1 MNYSLIILIETANQ
15 IKFNNLKL
23 CLLFISV
30 LLSINYGF
38 SQSTPPLRELRGVW
52 IATVKNIDFPSST
65 KLTSAQQQQE
75 FKNLLDFHRKN
86 GINAV
91 FVQVRPCGDAF
102 YPSSLEPWSEWLNG
116 KQGKAPEPFYDPLEF
131 MIAEAHRRGMEFHAW
146 FNPYRGVSDIDKD
159 SLKTDASH
167 ISRRK
172 PEWFLRYGKNLY
184 FDPGNPE
191 VRAFVSEVI
200 LDVARRYPVDAIH
213 FDDYFYPYRLENQEF
228 PDSASFQKYRDNF
241 VNKDDWRRNNVDVF
255 VRDLA
260 INLKKTKPDIKF
272 GISPFGVWRNIAQD
286 SLGSKTQAGQTCYD
300 DLYADIRKW
309 LREGWIDYVV
319 PQIYFS
325 IGYPRADYQI
335 LLDWWRKNA
344 YGKHLYIGHGA
355 YKIAQNADSN
365 WFKPE
370 QIPQQIQLNRRAT
383 EVQGSVYFSAKSFN
397 TNPLQINDKLQKEWY
412 RAPALIP
419 TMDWLKIG
427 YPAIPLNFKLTNQNG
442 QVFLTWQADS
452 KPQGYVV
459 IYRFRGKGA
468 GDLNNPQNIIQVCG
482 ARQADFLDLTA
493 QKRKK
498 YTYLIQ
504 YLDKLWQTTSISQQY
519 TFKLRGKK
527 KLKFFE

>member
-1 MNYSLIILIETANQ
+1 MQYFSFFCII
-15 IKFNNLKL
+15 
-23 CLLFISV
+23 IS
-30 LLSINYGF
+30 LSINYGF
-38 SQSTPPLRELRGVW
+38 SQTSPPIRELRGVW

-65 KLTSAQQQQE
+65 KLTPEQQRQE
-75 FKNLLDFHRKN
+75 FKNLLDFHQKN

-91 FVQVRPCGDAF
+91 FVQIRPCGDAF
-102 YPSSLEPWSEWLNG
+102 YPSAYEPWSEWLNG
-116 KQGKAPEPFYDPLEF
+116 KQGKAPEPSYDPLEF

-159 SLKTDASH
+159 SLKTDTSH

-200 LDVARRYPVDAIH
+200 LDVTRRYAIDAIH
-213 FDDYFYPYRLENQEF
+213 FDDYFYPYRIENQEF
-228 PDSASFQKYRDNF
+228 PDSASFQKYKGDF
-241 VNKDDWRRNNVDVF
+241 MNKDDWRRNNVDVF

-260 INLKKTKPDIKF
+260 KSIKKTKAEVKF

-335 LLDWWRKNA
+335 LLEWWRKNA
-344 YGKHLYIGHGA
+344 YGKHLYIGQGA

-370 QIPQQIQLNRRAT
+370 QIPQQIRLNRQAP
-383 EVQGSVYFSAKSFN
+383 EVHGSVYFSAKSFK

-419 TMDWLKIG
+419 TMDWLKVN
-427 YPAIPLNFKLTNQNG
+427 YPPISSSFQLKNQNS
-442 QVFLTWQADS
+442 QPILQWTVDKKAE
-452 KPQGYVV
+452 GYWA
-459 IYRFRGKGA
+459 IYRFKGQTVA
-468 GDLNNPQNIIQVCG
+468 DLNNAENLVKVCG
-482 ARQADFLDLTA
+482 VQQADFQDIKL
-493 QKRKK
+493 KKGKK
-498 YTYLIQ
+498 YTYFIQ
-504 YLDKLWQTTSISQQY
+504 YLDKLWQATNTRQQF
-519 TFKLRGKK
+519 TFRLRGKQK
-527 KLKFFE
+527 IKIIAQ